1 MPQPKQIVKARQLV
15 VEGRDTEAFFEA
27 FLDHTGVTGV
37 QIQNF
42 GGIAELPVFLRLLCA
57 TQGFRSQVTALGIVR
72 DAEMDA
78 AAAFQSVCGAL
89 NGAGFPVPA
98 QPLVPV
104 GQSPRVCVLILP
116 DAATPG
122 MLETVLLRAVA
133 GDPAMECVDQYFRC
147 VEQQTGS
154 LPGNMPKAQIQAFLA
169 SRPRPGLLT
178 GYAARAGYL
187 CLDSPA
193 YDHVRQ
199 FLRALQGPTG
209 LPA

>member
-1 MPQPKQIVKARQLV
+1 MPDPREIIEAKQLV
-15 VEGRDTEAFFEA
+15 VEGKDTGAFFEA
-27 FLDHTGVTGV
+27 FMDVMGVTGI

-42 GGIAELPVFLRLLCA
+42 GGVRELSVFLKALCIMP
-57 TQGFRSQVTALGIVR
+57 GFKAQVTSLGIVR
-72 DAEMDA
+72 DAETNPV
-78 AAAFQSVCGAL
+78 AAFRSVCGAL
-89 NGAGFPVPA
+89 NGVGLPTPA

-133 GDPAMECVDQYFRC
+133 DDPAMECVDRYFRC
-147 VEQQTGS
+147 VGQQTGS
-154 LPGNMPKAQIQAFLA
+154 LPANMPKAQIQAFLA

-187 CLDSPA
+187 GLDSPA
-193 YDHVRQ
+193 YDDVRQ
-199 FLRALQGPTG
+199 FLQALQGPTG